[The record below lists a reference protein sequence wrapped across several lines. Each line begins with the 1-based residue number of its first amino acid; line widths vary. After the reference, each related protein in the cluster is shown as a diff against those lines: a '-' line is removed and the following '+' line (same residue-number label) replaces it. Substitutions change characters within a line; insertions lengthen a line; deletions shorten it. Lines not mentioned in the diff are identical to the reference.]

1 MLFILVFIFI
11 LFHSL
16 MYNKYSQLP
25 WKEKTKRIDY
35 AFSCAM
41 CLIILVYLI
50 LNSTSL

>member
-25 WKEKTKRIDY
+25 WKEKKIDY
-35 AFSCAM
+35 AFGCIM
-41 CLIILVYLI
+41 CMIIFIYLI
-50 LNSTSL
+50 WRF